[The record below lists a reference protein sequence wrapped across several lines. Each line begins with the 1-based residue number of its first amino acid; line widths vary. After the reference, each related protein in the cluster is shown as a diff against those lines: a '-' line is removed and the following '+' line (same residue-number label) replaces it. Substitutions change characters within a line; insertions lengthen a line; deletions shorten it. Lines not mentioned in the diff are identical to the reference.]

1 MSSLAIEI
9 NPIEIPEIL
18 HIIGAHLSTGDHK
31 TCMLVSRAW
40 LHLFRAYTWNYLLY
54 SRQGVPHI
62 EKYGHMVSLTADATA
77 VGMDAL
83 VGNLIWLKELKVGAW
98 YCTPRIMASLGRLGR
113 LQSLELDGYS
123 HVPSTCNL
131 RMLLNVISE
140 CRSLVTLKIAR
151 LDDSII
157 EPPNKD
163 RQSTTIP
170 RPNRPS
176 KDLSAK
182 EPWRKFVPDTTI
194 PFQSASDHILSRPL
208 DTSTP
213 YPHLRR
219 LHLSIDTSPTPD
231 HSQTGLEILFQ
242 KTPLLEDLSLNCTS
256 IQPLHL
262 AACLDAITDTCHG
275 IQSLEFI
282 HFRPSTKSYNNMD
295 AIRRFFKQHRPNLT
309 VLRLRSCMG
318 LEFVLDLIPPAT
330 LEGLERVSFEYTLY
344 SHPILHK
351 FMTQCKALQYFT
363 WTIEPSFTPNPLVPQ
378 PLPLSAL
385 NPTQPTSP
393 NSDYQQKR
401 QISAFLEPWA
411 CNKTM
416 RHIEQTHA
424 IHHQDQESFDFYYNH
439 RLAQMERLV
448 SLGVSFLDIRK
459 SMLAAGIGQVDAKEQ
474 EEERVLSREGREGLF
489 HDISRGKV
497 VSQIPYAYEV
507 WRTFVVP
514 QEEQGQST
522 FQEASS
528 STAAAGLAIAQNQ
541 GDEDQDDN
549 IDKDHLHTDNAPEEE
564 KRGWHFK
571 HVQELILNPI
581 GINTYYLLD
590 TRQLTLTETQ
600 YLLDAFPKL
609 RKIRYR
615 GRIFPLDY
623 EARTFLEELRPRRI
637 MVIHVSQG

>member
-1 MSSLAIEI
+1 
-9 NPIEIPEIL
+9 
-18 HIIGAHLSTGDHK
+18 
-31 TCMLVSRAW
+31 
-40 LHLFRAYTWNYLLY
+40 
-54 SRQGVPHI
+54 
-62 EKYGHMVSLTADATA
+62 
-77 VGMDAL
+77 
-83 VGNLIWLKELKVGAW
+83 
-98 YCTPRIMASLGRLGR
+98 
-113 LQSLELDGYS
+113 
-123 HVPSTCNL
+123 
-131 RMLLNVISE
+131 
-140 CRSLVTLKIAR
+140 
-151 LDDSII
+151 
-157 EPPNKD
+157 
-163 RQSTTIP
+163 
-170 RPNRPS
+170 
-176 KDLSAK
+176 DLSAK

-330 LEGLERVSFEYTLY
+330 LEGLER
-344 SHPILHK
+344 
-351 FMTQCKALQYFT
+351 
-363 WTIEPSFTPNPLVPQ
+363 
-378 PLPLSAL
+378 
-385 NPTQPTSP
+385 
-393 NSDYQQKR
+393 
-401 QISAFLEPWA
+401 
-411 CNKTM
+411 
-416 RHIEQTHA
+416 
-424 IHHQDQESFDFYYNH
+424 
-439 RLAQMERLV
+439 MERLV
-448 SLGVSFLDIRK
+448 SLGVSFLDIRN

-489 HDISRGKV
+489 HDISRGEV

-514 QEEQGQST
+514 EEEQGQPT

-564 KRGWHFK
+564 KRGWLFK
-571 HVQELILNPI
+571 HVQELILYPI

>member
-1 MSSLAIEI
+1 
-9 NPIEIPEIL
+9 
-18 HIIGAHLSTGDHK
+18 
-31 TCMLVSRAW
+31 
-40 LHLFRAYTWNYLLY
+40 
-54 SRQGVPHI
+54 
-62 EKYGHMVSLTADATA
+62 
-77 VGMDAL
+77 
-83 VGNLIWLKELKVGAW
+83 
-98 YCTPRIMASLGRLGR
+98 MASLGRLGR

-163 RQSTTIP
+163 RQSTSSHPSTQHQEIENVLYPPGTWKSILGRALRITSSSRTIP

-363 WTIEPSFTPNPLVPQ
+363 WTIEPPFTPNPPVPQ

-459 SMLAAGIGQVDAKEQ
+459 SMLAAGVGQADAKEQ

-497 VSQIPYAYEV
+497 VSQIPYGYEV

-514 QEEQGQST
+514 QEEQGQPS

-528 STAAAGLAIAQNQ
+528 STTAVGLAIAQSQ
-541 GDEDQDDN
+541 GDDDQDEN

-637 MVIHVSQG
+637 MVIHVSQGSTIM